1 MRVHFNFFNNKD
13 FKQRK
18 NIYSFLD
25 LFLYEKI
32 SPVRFIFDYIN
43 FGYSA

>member
-1 MRVHFNFFNNKD
+1 MHIHLNFLNNKD
-13 FKQRK
+13 FEQRK

-32 SPVRFIFDYIN
+32 SLARFGYIN
-43 FGYSA
+43 FGYLT